1 MELRVLR
8 YVVAVAEEEHFG
20 RAALRLHVAQSAL
33 SQQVIRLE
41 GELGVRLFER
51 TTRQVAITDAGRRF
65 VEHARGILE
74 AADRASADM
83 RATAE
88 GRTGTVSIG
97 FVGTATYDVLPRVAQ
112 RVRAEL
118 PDVDLVLRGELLSP
132 ALVTA
137 MAGPGLDLALV
148 RPGAGTPDGLTIEP
162 LRTERLVAV
171 LPDTHPLAGRGEVD
185 LSLLAGETFVVH
197 PSGDR
202 SSLHQRVLAACLRSG
217 FEPAGLVEVGETST
231 VVVFVA
237 AGLGVALVPEP
248 VRSLRL
254 DGVTYVD
261 LAGAPTIDLALAL
274 RSTERSP
281 AVLRVADVVR
291 RCVATTSR

>member
-41 GELGVRLFER
+41 IELGVRLFER

-88 GRTGTVSIG
+88 GRTGSVSIG
-97 FVGTATYDVLPRVAQ
+97 FVGTATYDVLPQVAQ

-137 MAGPGLDLALV
+137 MSGAGLDLALV
-148 RPGAGTPDGLTIEP
+148 RPGSSTPDGLTIAP

-171 LPDTHPLAGRGEVD
+171 LPDTHPLAGHDAID
-185 LSLLAGETFVVH
+185 LSLLEGETFVAH

-202 SSLHQRVLAACLRSG
+202 SSLHQRVLTACLRSG

-261 LAGAPTIDLALAL
+261 LADAPTIDLALAS
-274 RSTERSP
+274 RTAERSP

-291 RCVATTSR
+291 RCVATARH